1 MNYKIYKVEANG
13 LNYFN
18 YTTGYNIN
26 HAVRNLQYRRSPTD
40 DFLKVVL
47 ADNKRIFFIKSM
59 RCNDVKEV
67 VEEINKLT
75 KGLKGNINGRDKKEK
90 IKTRKMYKA
99 ECPYCKVVMNK
110 YYLKKHI
117 LLHHKYLK
125 E

>member
-26 HAVRNLQYRRSPTD
+26 HAVRNLQYRRTPTD

-47 ADNKRIFFIKSM
+47 ADDKRIFFIKSM

-75 KGLKGNINGRDKKEK
+75 KGLKGNINGRDKKVK
-90 IKTRKMYKA
+90 IKQKREYKA
-99 ECPYCKVVMNK
+99 ECPYCKVIMNK
-110 YYLKKHI
+110 YYLTRHI
-117 LLHHKYLK
+117 KRYHKYLR